1 MRQVALKRYIVLDAA
16 REEVRRS
23 RVARGGASRRR
34 VRSDHFDAMRETAA
48 APPLSIVASVTAM
61 HNKKILVA
69 DVPELDARL
78 AAVLDGR
85 ELHFV
90 RTVGQAMRALAQQD
104 FELLVISVHFDDSRM
119 FDLLREARSE
129 ARNQGIPIVCVREPG
144 HGFTAISGHTLEVT
158 CRALDANLFLDLA
171 ALNDDAQRAAALR
184 AAIEGLLP
192 KGD

>member
-1 MRQVALKRYIVLDAA
+1 
-16 REEVRRS
+16 
-23 RVARGGASRRR
+23 
-34 VRSDHFDAMRETAA
+34 
-48 APPLSIVASVTAM
+48 M
-61 HNKKILVA
+61 HKKKILVA

-78 AAVLDGR
+78 AEVLGGR

-90 RTVGQAMRALAQQD
+90 RTVDQAMRALAQQD

-119 FDLLREARSE
+119 FDLLREARTD
-129 ARNQGIPIVCVREPG
+129 ARNRDIPIVCVREPR
-144 HGFTAISGHTLEVT
+144 HGFTAISSHTLEVT

-171 ALNDDAQRAAALR
+171 SLNDDAQRAAALR